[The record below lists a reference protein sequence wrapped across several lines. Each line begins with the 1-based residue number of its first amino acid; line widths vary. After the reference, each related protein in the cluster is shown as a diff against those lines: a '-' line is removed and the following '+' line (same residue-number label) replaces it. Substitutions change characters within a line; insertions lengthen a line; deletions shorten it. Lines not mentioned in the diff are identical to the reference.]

1 MKKWMY
7 TLMAAIVATA
17 MVACT
22 SDDDGE
28 GGGSENG
35 GGNGGSVSE
44 DCTIEMTL
52 DYGDEISSLR
62 IGTLKPEEITVD
74 WGDGTVETLTTE
86 PYQTSG
92 NYWLENYYAIRL
104 EHEYGE
110 RVEDMPVK
118 ITGKKIAELHSYGI
132 RFNEV
137 DVTRC
142 ETLEYIKLAA
152 TMTTL
157 DVSHQPKLVVLD
169 LSDSPSIETLNLG
182 DKPELVYLH
191 CSPSKNTTLDLST
204 CKKLRYLHAY
214 SMENVTSLDLSNC
227 QELEWVDLHC
237 RTIDNIPVYNKLSSL
252 KMGSN
257 KKLTNLECNGNRL
270 ISLDV
275 SGCTNLHRLECQENL
290 LTSLNVEGCE
300 SLRWLDCSFNQFT
313 EDAMTEVYE
322 ALPDVGDFGN
332 GSLYFDKYEYG
343 DIAIAHEKG
352 WRIYV
357 DD

>member
-62 IGTLKPEEITVD
+62 IGTLEPEEITVD
-74 WGDGTVETLTTE
+74 WGDGTVETFMTE
-86 PYQTSG
+86 PYHEEHS
-92 NYWLENYYAIRL
+92 YWLNDYYAINFT
-104 EHEYGE
+104 HEYGE

-118 ITGKKIAELHSYGI
+118 VTGKKIVGLHSYGV

-142 ETLEYIKLAA
+142 ETLEYIKLAT
-152 TMTTL
+152 TMTTF
-157 DVSHQPKLVVLD
+157 DVSHQPKLVEL
-169 LSDSPSIETLNLG
+169 LLGDSPAIANLNLG
-182 DKPELVYLH
+182 DKSELANLR
-191 CSPSKNTTLDLST
+191 CSGRLTDLDLSA
-204 CKKLRYLHAY
+204 CPKLEYAYL
-214 SMENVTSLDLSNC
+214 SFNELTSLK
-227 QELEWVDLHC
+227 
-237 RTIDNIPVYNKLSSL
+237 I
-252 KMGSN
+252 GSN
-257 KKLTNLECNGNRL
+257 EKLTKLYCVGNQL
-270 ISLDV
+270 TSLDV
-275 SGCTNLHRLECQENL
+275 SGCTSLNHLECQENQ

-300 SLRWLDCSFNQFT
+300 SLRSLDCGFNQFT